1 MNAGPAGTTTRRE
14 RCGVGDLIAGRFF
27 YGKPVQLLL
36 SKGAMKLL
44 SRRSPVLF
52 TVYAAAAAIAQAH
65 PGHEGHEG
73 GDITWDFSHLAAHPF
88 ATLAVAALVGGAT
101 WVVWT
106 QLRSRRS
113 LSTQSLRKSTDSR

>member
-1 MNAGPAGTTTRRE
+1 LRARSAAGPRSDRGA
-14 RCGVGDLIAGRFF
+14 FF

-36 SKGAMKLL
+36 SNEAMNLL
-44 SRRSPVLF
+44 SRRSLVLLP
-52 TVYAAAAAIAQAH
+52 VYAAAAAIAQAH

-73 GDITWDFSHLAAHPF
+73 GDITWDFGHLAAHPF
-88 ATLAVAALVGGAT
+88 ATLAVAALVAGAA
-101 WVVWT
+101 WVIWS